1 MRLTQ
6 LCVVVL
12 LLTAPVVCWAG
23 NYVVP
28 TTTLSA
34 ETSNNPSAAPSFL
47 AQANGNR
54 GNGNVSKLDVHS
66 LLSSGL
72 KTKVYAHLMLW
83 FGKSNHMNV
92 GYSSTD
98 PAQVHRQITDMIS
111 RGINGVIIDWYGS
124 NTFEDQAT
132 RVVMAEAESHRG
144 FTFAIMFD
152 HTPIKS
158 AS

>member
-6 LCVVVL
+6 LCAVVL

-28 TTTLSA
+28 TTTLAA
-34 ETSNNPSAAPSFL
+34 ETSNNTSAASSFSS
-47 AQANGNR
+47 QSNGNR
-54 GNGNVSKLDVHS
+54 GVGNVSKLDVHS

-92 GYSSTD
+92 GYSSTVPD
-98 PAQVHRQITDMIS
+98 KVHGRI
-111 RGINGVIIDWYGS
+111 Y
-124 NTFEDQAT
+124 
-132 RVVMAEAESHRG
+132 
-144 FTFAIMFD
+144 
-152 HTPIKS
+152 K
-158 AS
+158 